1 MNDIMDNE
9 KKLQMA
15 IADKREL
22 QRLSKSVELEK
33 ECELLRGKLFLT
45 MQFKNKLL
53 KGENYG

>member
-1 MNDIMDNE
+1 MNDIMDNK

-15 IADKREL
+15 IADKQEL
-22 QRLSKSVELEK
+22 QRLRKSVELEK
-33 ECELLRGKLFLT
+33 ECELFRGKLFLT